1 MTRRALILRPILAI
15 FVFASVL
22 GPLYGCQMPHEKSI
36 RNAIEQQL
44 LEYPESRV
52 QDIYKSFCQY
62 NLGPGHLIPDPSYA
76 ADYLREE
83 LRTYKDDLNNHL
95 YDAPVKPYCQVGDQG
110 NYIRV
115 DLSVVL
121 DSLASEEAFLDAF
134 VRSANEGT
142 VITKEDWRKMWQVVS
157 RILRKD
163 FKGIPNLDEDIHA
176 LDSLLA
182 EGQYIMHHSREFSD
196 AYHPH
201 YRIISRNI
209 FTDELM
215 PLIDSVAG
223 GLSIQ

>member
-1 MTRRALILRPILAI
+1 MTKRALILRPVLAI
-15 FVFASVL
+15 LTIASAL
-22 GPLYGCQMPHEKSI
+22 GTVYGCLRPDEASI
-36 RNAIEQQL
+36 RNAIELQL

-52 QDIYKSFCQY
+52 LDIYKSFCQD

-76 ADYLREE
+76 ADYLKEE
-83 LRTYKDDLNNHL
+83 LRTYKDDLENNL
-95 YDAPVKPYCQVGDQG
+95 YEAPVKPYCQAGDRG

-121 DSLASEEAFLDAF
+121 DSLVTEEAFLDAF

-142 VITKEDWRKMWQVVS
+142 VISKEDWGKKWHVVS

-163 FKGIPNLDEDIHA
+163 FKGIPNLDKDLHA
-176 LDSLLA
+176 LDSLLS

-215 PLIDSVAG
+215 PLI
-223 GLSIQ
+223 IF